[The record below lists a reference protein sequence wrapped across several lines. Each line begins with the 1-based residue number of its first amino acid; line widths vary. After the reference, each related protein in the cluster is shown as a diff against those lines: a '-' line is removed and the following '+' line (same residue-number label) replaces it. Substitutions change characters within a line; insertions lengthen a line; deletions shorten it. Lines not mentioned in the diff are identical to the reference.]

1 MKKVTYFREKPLI
14 NRKNEINFIK
24 DYFTKLPERILWIY
38 GPKSTGKTTLIEYI
52 VENELFD
59 DFKLFKS
66 SKYNVKYINFRRNIV
81 ANYDTFVDSLLMPD
95 DIKLSYEN
103 SAEFNIGIFKIS
115 AKEFVAAKE
124 KKVDVFKLLKA
135 QFESSNKRNVLII
148 DEIQVLQDIYI
159 NGGKILLNE
168 FLNFLVSL
176 TKETHLSHVVI
187 LSSNTIFINE
197 IYENA
202 KLKKTSKF
210 YKIDH
215 LNYDEVYKW
224 LKGAWDNPHIFSD
237 NEIKLIWDYLGGSI
251 AHIQFMLTDFCELK
265 THSSLQEYLENE
277 AKLALSD
284 FRMCFREKRRKRKDN
299 LIEDEFVKVAKEIIA
314 NGYAILKKDTLFDEM
329 LDFFCEKEILFF
341 EPSDTKVYPNSRIY
355 VKGMEKLVLSAKH

>member
-197 IYENA
+197 IYNNA
-202 KLKKTSKF
+202 KLKETSEF

-215 LNYDEVYKW
+215 LDFKEVEYW
-224 LKGAWDNPHIFSD
+224 LKGGYDNPHIFS
-237 NEIKLIWDYLGGSI
+237 NEEINLIWEYLGGTISR
-251 AHIQFMLTDFCELK
+251 IQKLLTNFCELK
-265 THSSLQEYLENE
+265 MFDTLKEYLENE
-277 AKLALSD
+277 AKLADSEIFASL
-284 FRMCFREKRRKRKDN
+284 REKADRDFVN
-299 LIEDEFVKVAKEIIA
+299 EFYKIAKEILQK
-314 NGYAILKKDTLFDEM
+314 GYSNNLDLFNLVQKQVIEY
-329 LDFFCEKEILFF
+329 FCEKEILFF
-341 EPSDTKVYPNSRIY
+341 EPSEKRVYANSKIY
-355 VKGMEKLVLSAKH
+355 VKGMERLLNNK